1 MSVRQYISGNIRNK
15 ADFFVTYIPHNS
27 GKIKTQIH
35 SKTSVLH
42 GSKLQD
48 VCKTALSDLHIN
60 HGQLKV
66 IDNGGQYFVLQAR
79 IESAVKSAHPKLDR
93 ESLGDFKKHA
103 QYKSDRERF
112 RRSRLYLPGNQAKLM
127 LNAGIHQPD
136 AIILDLE
143 DSVVRSEKDS
153 ARLIVRNALRHLNF
167 FGAERMVRINQG
179 GTGLKDLE
187 AVIPHNVHLILVP
200 KVEEES
206 QLTEVEEKIQSVCK
220 NCNRK
225 EPVYLMP
232 ILESATGI
240 LNSLEI
246 AKASKNNVA
255 IAIGLEDYTA
265 DIGVERTNKGRE
277 SLFARSQVVNAARS
291 AGIQAIDTV
300 FSDVND
306 EDALRESVR
315 EAKELQ
321 EGINKLKDIKA
332 EIKSIKAHPASQY
345 NPGWNL
351 AIDLNNMIIICEAVA
366 RAALKRQESRG
377 AHTRLDYPEEK
388 EEGLTFNSIIK
399 KAEDGSMSTHKE
411 QRETPP
417 EQLSKIAYA
426 ELEELE
432 NA

>member
-1 MSVRQYISGNIRNK
+1 MNK
-15 ADFFVTYIPHNS
+15 ADFFVTYIPHDS

-48 VCKTALSDLHIN
+48 VCNTALSDLHIN

-315 EAKELQ
+315 EAKELGFDGKGCIHPRQ
-321 EGINKLKDIKA
+321 IKPIHD
-332 EIKSIKAHPASQY
+332 EFSPT
-345 NPGWNL
+345 
-351 AIDLNNMIIICEAVA
+351 
-366 RAALKRQESRG
+366 ES
-377 AHTRLDYPEEK
+377 E
-388 EEGLTFNSIIK
+388 IK
-399 KAEDGSMSTHKE
+399 KAKIIVMAFHQAEAKGLGVVSLGSKMIDPPVVKRAQNTISLAVSMSLIPKNWK
-411 QRETPP
+411 R
-417 EQLSKIAYA
+417 K
-426 ELEELE
+426 
-432 NA
+432 